1 MIDHQ
6 TAPYPLI
13 LATFVL
19 VTIVCLIF
27 FVRSVQRSGSN
38 RSRIRLVIVWSLICL
53 ALQVVMLG
61 LPWHWSVLS
70 LIGKL
75 VAEFVGTIV
84 VFVASAWAVW
94 FANKREIKAPL
105 PALYG
110 VLAGLLGIAP
120 SMIVGLF
127 LACALTR
134 DCV

>member
-6 TAPYPLI
+6 TAPYPLV
-13 LATFVL
+13 LGAYVL

-27 FVRSVQRSGSN
+27 FVRPVQLSGSN
-38 RSRIRLVIVWSLICL
+38 RFRIGFVLLWSLICL
-53 ALQVVMLG
+53 ALKVIMLG

-70 LIGKL
+70 LTGKL
-75 VAEFVGTIV
+75 VAEYVGTIV

-105 PALYG
+105 PAIYG
-110 VLAGLLGIAP
+110 VLAGLLGIVP
-120 SMIVGLF
+120 SMIVSLF

-134 DCV
+134 DCI

>member
-6 TAPYPLI
+6 TAPYPLV

-19 VTIVCLIF
+19 VSIVCLIF
-27 FVRSVQRSGSN
+27 FVRLVQRSSSN
-38 RSRIRLVIVWSLICL
+38 RSRIRLVFLWSLICL
-53 ALQVVMLG
+53 TLHVVMLG

-75 VAEFVGTIV
+75 VAEYVGTVV

-94 FANKREIKAPL
+94 FANKRQIKAPL
-105 PALYG
+105 PAIYG
-110 VLAGLLGIAP
+110 VLVGLLGIAP
-120 SMIVGLF
+120 STIVGLF

-134 DCV
+134 DCI